1 MTTYFHTT
9 DAAYVI
15 LRDGFRD
22 GTGNYMLVGFTL
34 TGVSLADRPVDSNE
48 GAQGG
53 EVLMVELGD
62 EVNIAEFEL
71 VEDGA
76 PYREWWVPAEIL
88 NRHAT
93 VRLLVDDE
101 QVRALLQLRPS
112 HIQQRERA

>member
-15 LRDGFRD
+15 LRDGFRG

-34 TGVSLADRPVDSNE
+34 TGVFLADRPVDSNE
-48 GAQGG
+48 GAQGDQ
-53 EVLMVELGD
+53 VLAVEFGD
-62 EVNIAEFEL
+62 DVRLDEFEL

-76 PYREWWVPAEIL
+76 PYREWCVPAEIL
-88 NRHAT
+88 NRHAM

-101 QVRALLQLRPS
+101 
-112 HIQQRERA
+112 

>member
-34 TGVSLADRPVDSNE
+34 TGVFLADRPVDSNE
-48 GAQGG
+48 GAQGDQ
-53 EVLMVELGD
+53 VLAVELGD
-62 EVNIAEFEL
+62 DVRLDEFEL
-71 VEDGA
+71 VEEGK
-76 PYREWWVPAEIL
+76 PYREWCVPAEIL
-88 NRHAT
+88 NRHAM

-101 QVRALLQLRPS
+101 
-112 HIQQRERA
+112 